1 MENKIEQFLKK
12 LRELPKEVDIF
23 FSSDFNVNIIDEFF
37 EDYEIEDDL
46 VNDFVFD
53 FFASNFNVTELYS
66 LISQNF
72 SNKEIA
78 DKFICDFLGKF
89 FIPVE
94 PLIEQDIS
102 SAIKKYKGNPLDY
115 KEYIKG
121 FNDLIEDQNIS
132 DLADTLEVLEEN
144 FSPEEEEALVIN
156 FLEKDLRFVLEGEDA
171 SGPQKINGSLIY
183 LVKNKKESLSRFIK
197 AFMANQEKLGSKK
210 IIINGKEVEPT
221 VANWLKHFIAQN
233 GSGLLS
239 SIVLAK
245 YLSSSEVSALLNEN
259 ERRTLRK
266 ILKTYNNLVFFPDSM
281 KNIPMSDW
289 QILPVEKNIEEDK
302 IGRLVKNSKP
312 IENIK
317 VEEKKTPVIKE
328 VKIEEKILPKE
339 LPVENIIPHINLA
352 EQELDVLQK
361 LLLKYPN
368 KSLERKAIEGEI
380 KKRKK

>member
-12 LRELPKEVDIF
+12 LNELPEEVNLF
-23 FSSDFNVNIIDEFF
+23 FSSNFCVNIIDEFF

-156 FLEKDLRFVLEGEDA
+156 FLEKDLRLVLEGEDA

-183 LVKNKKESLSRFIK
+183 LVKNKKESLFRFIK